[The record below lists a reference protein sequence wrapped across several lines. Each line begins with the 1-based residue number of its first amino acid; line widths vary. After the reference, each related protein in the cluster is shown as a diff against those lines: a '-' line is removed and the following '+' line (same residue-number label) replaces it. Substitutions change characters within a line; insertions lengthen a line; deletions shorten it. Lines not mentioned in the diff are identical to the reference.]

1 MVTKQTK
8 KSNNLGVL
16 WGQSMSVSTI
26 CTSQNIFK
34 EFLNS
39 VKWNMFLHNSS
50 NNLRLKLSKQT
61 DQSMVLV
68 FVLPS
73 FFSPFSFPS
82 STHFF
87 PFFHFLFWQR
97 ITKDKSK
104 VRVIQIWYLGN
115 LSEQIIQ
122 KSSWGFWKR
131 WQDWMNTFQYGF
143 IFYDIISVL
152 ISSVAVKMH

>member
-1 MVTKQTK
+1 
-8 KSNNLGVL
+8 
-16 WGQSMSVSTI
+16 
-26 CTSQNIFK
+26 
-34 EFLNS
+34 
-39 VKWNMFLHNSS
+39 MFLHNSS

-68 FVLPS
+68 FIPPS

-82 STHFF
+82 SAHFF

-104 VRVIQIWYLGN
+104 VRITQIWYLGN

-122 KSSWGFWKR
+122 KTSSGILKEMTGLDEHISIWLYSLRYNLSLNFQCGCQNALELLSLLKRFWFCEL
-131 WQDWMNTFQYGF
+131 T
-143 IFYDIISVL
+143 
-152 ISSVAVKMH
+152 